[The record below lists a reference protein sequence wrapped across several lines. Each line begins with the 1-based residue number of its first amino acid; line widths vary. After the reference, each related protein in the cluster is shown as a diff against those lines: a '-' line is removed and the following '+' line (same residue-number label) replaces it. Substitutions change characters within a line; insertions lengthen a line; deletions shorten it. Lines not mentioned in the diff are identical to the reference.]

1 MSEPLTGPS
10 TTEEDRPTPIVEEP
24 PEERWRLTWPPMSYW
39 ARVTVTVVAI
49 LTVIAALAAV
59 GNIVIL
65 IVIAAVLAIGLDPA
79 VRYFERRGSSRGAAV
94 SLIFLGVLAFIVLF
108 ASLVVPALVRQVGE
122 LADNIPAYVDQ
133 LGQRED
139 ALGRYFRETNVA
151 EKLKDFVA
159 DLPKKITS
167 SFGTIVGV
175 AGKVTSAIFNLI
187 TVAILTIY
195 FMLSLPR
202 MRKSATLVFP
212 KDSRERGEIVLDR
225 SIDRIG
231 GYVAGNLTTSL
242 ICGFAALIF
251 FLVLGIVQVG
261 IPYAVPL
268 AIWAGIAD
276 LIPAVGAYIGAAPA
290 VIVGFFAGPV
300 TGLLILMY
308 FLAYQ
313 QFENYYIVPRVMRN
327 AVNLSSAA
335 VIISTLVFG
344 SLFGFAGALLA
355 LPAAATIKVVLMEVF
370 LRDRSEEGDV
380 AARDALRE
388 AERAEADAQAEA
400 RARAATR
407 QRFLR
412 RLRDRMMPGKDD
424 DDSTGA

>member
-1 MSEPLTGPS
+1 MSEPLPGPS
-10 TTEEDRPTPIVEEP
+10 PTQPPPPIVEEP

-39 ARVTVTVVAI
+39 ARVTVTVVAV

-65 IVIAAVLAIGLDPA
+65 IVISAVLAIGLDPA
-79 VRYFERRGSSRGAAV
+79 VRFFERRGSSRGRAV
-94 SLIFLGVLAFIVLF
+94 AVIFLAVLAFIVLF

-122 LADNIPAYVDQ
+122 LADNIPTYVDE

-139 ALGRYFRETNVA
+139 ALGRYFRQTDVA

-159 DLPKKITS
+159 DLPSKITE

-175 AGKVTSAIFNLI
+175 AGKVGSAIFNLI
-187 TVAILTIY
+187 TVGILTIY

-202 MRKSATLVFP
+202 MRRSASLIFP
-212 KDSRERGEIVLDR
+212 KDSRERGEIVMDR

-242 ICGFAALIF
+242 ICGFAALLF
-251 FLVLGIVQVG
+251 FLILGILQVG

-268 AIWAGIAD
+268 AIWSGIAD

-300 TGLLILMY
+300 NGVLILVY

-370 LRDRSEEGDV
+370 LRDRVEEGDV
-380 AARDALRE
+380 AAMEALKE
-388 AERAEADAQAEA
+388 AEHAEATAQAEA
-400 RARAATR
+400 RARAAIR

-412 RLRDRMMPGKDD
+412 RLRDRLMPGRNDD
-424 DDSTGA
+424 DVTGA

>member
-1 MSEPLTGPS
+1 MSEPLPGPS
-10 TTEEDRPTPIVEEP
+10 PTQPPPSAPIVEEP

-39 ARVTVTVVAI
+39 ARVTVTVVAV

-65 IVIAAVLAIGLDPA
+65 IVISAVLAIGLDPA
-79 VRYFERRGSSRGAAV
+79 VRFFERRGSSRGRAV
-94 SLIFLGVLAFIVLF
+94 AVIFLAVLAFIVLF

-122 LADNIPAYVDQ
+122 LADNIPSYVDE

-139 ALGRYFRETNVA
+139 ALGRYFRQTDVA

-159 DLPKKITS
+159 DLPSKITS
-167 SFGTIVGV
+167 SFGTILGV

-202 MRKSATLVFP
+202 TRKSAALVFP
-212 KDSRERGEIVLDR
+212 KDSRERAEIVMDR

-242 ICGFAALIF
+242 ICGFVALLF
-251 FLVLGIVQVG
+251 FLILGFLQVG

-290 VIVGFFAGPV
+290 VVVGFFAGPV
-300 TGLLILMY
+300 NGALILVY

-370 LRDRSEEGDV
+370 LRDRVEEGDV
-380 AARDALRE
+380 AAMEALKE
-388 AERAEADAQAEA
+388 AEHAEATAQAEA
-400 RARAATR
+400 QARAAVR

-412 RLRDRMMPGKDD
+412 RLRDRLMPGRNDD
-424 DDSTGA
+424 DGTGA

>member
-1 MSEPLTGPS
+1 MSEPLPGPS
-10 TTEEDRPTPIVEEP
+10 PAPEPPPTPIVEEP
-24 PEERWRLTWPPMSYW
+24 PEERWRLAWPPMSYW
-39 ARVTVTVVAI
+39 VRVTLTVVAV

-79 VRYFERRGSSRGAAV
+79 VRSFQRRGSSRGRAV
-94 SLIFLGVLAFIVLF
+94 AVIFLAVLAFIILF

-122 LADNIPAYVDQ
+122 LADNIPVYVRE
-133 LGQRED
+133 LGQRDD
-139 ALGRYFRETNVA
+139 ALGRYFRDTDVA

-167 SFGTIVGV
+167 SFGTILGV

-202 MRKSATLVFP
+202 MRRSAALVFP
-212 KDSRERGEIVLDR
+212 EDTRERAEIVMDR

-242 ICGFAALIF
+242 ICGFVALLF
-251 FLVLGIVQVG
+251 FLILGILNIG

-300 TGLLILMY
+300 TGVLILAY

-370 LRDRSEEGDV
+370 LRDRVEEGDV
-380 AARDALRE
+380 AALEALKE
-388 AERAEADAQAEA
+388 AEQAEADAKAEA

-412 RLRDRMMPGKDD
+412 RLRDRFTPGRDD
-424 DDSTGA
+424 DAPGGT

>member
-1 MSEPLTGPS
+1 MSEPLPGPS
-10 TTEEDRPTPIVEEP
+10 PTQPPTPAPIAEEP

-39 ARVTVTVVAI
+39 ARVTVTVVAV

-59 GNIVIL
+59 ANIVIL
-65 IVIAAVLAIGLDPA
+65 IVISAVLAIGLDPA
-79 VRYFERRGSSRGAAV
+79 VRFFERRGSSRGRAV
-94 SLIFLGVLAFIVLF
+94 AVIFLAVLAFIVLF

-122 LADNIPAYVDQ
+122 LADNIPTYVDE

-139 ALGRYFRETNVA
+139 ALGRYFRQTDVA

-159 DLPKKITS
+159 DLPSKITE

-175 AGKVTSAIFNLI
+175 AGKVGSAIFNLI
-187 TVAILTIY
+187 TVGILTIY

-202 MRKSATLVFP
+202 MRRSASLIFP
-212 KDSRERGEIVLDR
+212 KDSRERGEIVMDR

-242 ICGFAALIF
+242 ICGFAALLF
-251 FLVLGIVQVG
+251 FLILGILQVG
-261 IPYAVPL
+261 ISYAVPL

-300 TGLLILMY
+300 NGVLILAY

-370 LRDRSEEGDV
+370 LRDRVEEGDV
-380 AARDALRE
+380 AAMEALKE
-388 AERAEADAQAEA
+388 AEHAEATAQAEA
-400 RARAATR
+400 RARAAIR

-412 RLRDRMMPGKDD
+412 RLRDRLMPGRNDD
-424 DDSTGA
+424 DFRGA

>member
-1 MSEPLTGPS
+1 MNEPLPGPS
-10 TTEEDRPTPIVEEP
+10 PTEPPPSTPLVEEP

-39 ARVTVTVVAI
+39 ARVTITVVAV

-79 VRYFERRGSSRGAAV
+79 VRFFERRGSARGPAV
-94 SLIFLGVLAFIVLF
+94 AVIFVAVLAFIVLF

-122 LADNIPAYVDQ
+122 LADNIPGYVDE
-133 LGQRED
+133 LGRRDD
-139 ALGRYFRETNVA
+139 ALGRYFRDTDVA

-159 DLPKKITS
+159 DLPSKITS
-167 SFGTIVGV
+167 SFSTVLGV
-175 AGKVTSAIFNLI
+175 AGRVTSAIFNLI

-202 MRKSATLVFP
+202 MRRSAALVFP
-212 KDSRERGEIVLDR
+212 KDSRERAEVVMDR
-225 SIDRIG
+225 SIHRIG

-242 ICGFAALIF
+242 ICGFAALLF
-251 FLVLGIVQVG
+251 FLILGILQIG

-300 TGLLILMY
+300 TGSLILAY

-313 QFENYYIVPRVMRN
+313 QFENYYIVPRVMRD

-355 LPAAATIKVVLMEVF
+355 LPAAATIKVVLREVF
-370 LRDRSEEGDV
+370 LRDRVEEGDV
-380 AARDALRE
+380 AALEALKE
-388 AERAEADAQAEA
+388 AEQAEATAQAEA

-412 RLRDRMMPGKDD
+412 RIRDRLMPGSDD
-424 DDSTGA
+424 DDPGA

>member
-1 MSEPLTGPS
+1 MSEPHPGPS
-10 TTEEDRPTPIVEEP
+10 PTQPPPSAPIVEEP

-39 ARVTVTVVAI
+39 ARVTVTVVAV

-65 IVIAAVLAIGLDPA
+65 IVISAVLAIGLDPA
-79 VRYFERRGSSRGAAV
+79 VRFFERRGSSRGRAV
-94 SLIFLGVLAFIVLF
+94 AVIFLAVLAFIVLF

-122 LADNIPAYVDQ
+122 LADNIPSYVDE

-139 ALGRYFRETNVA
+139 ALGRYFRQTDVA

-159 DLPKKITS
+159 DLPSKITS
-167 SFGTIVGV
+167 SFGTILGV

-202 MRKSATLVFP
+202 TRKSAALVFP
-212 KDSRERGEIVLDR
+212 KDSRERAEIVMDR

-242 ICGFAALIF
+242 ICGFVALLF
-251 FLVLGIVQVG
+251 FLILGFLQVG

-300 TGLLILMY
+300 NGVLILVY

-370 LRDRSEEGDV
+370 LRDRVEEGDV
-380 AARDALRE
+380 AAMEALKE
-388 AERAEADAQAEA
+388 AEHAEATAQAEA
-400 RARAATR
+400 QARAAVR

-412 RLRDRMMPGKDD
+412 RLRDRLMPGRNDD
-424 DDSTGA
+424 GGTGA